1 MESVLPP
8 FPIESVEEEQEQP
21 SLTYKLDLDKGVI
34 VGMVDGIEAVQ
45 QAIRKALITPRFK
58 CLIYDNQYGS
68 EIKQVITA
76 EDATPEFIQTEIP
89 RLVKDALS
97 QDTRILR
104 VYNFDVEVKGDEA
117 FVRFDVDTVFGET
130 TIETII

>member
-8 FPIESVEEEQEQP
+8 FPIDSVEQEQEQP

-68 EIKQVITA
+68 EIKQAIIA
-76 EDATPEFIQTEIP
+76 GDATPELIQSDIP

-97 QDTRILR
+97 SDTRILD
-104 VYNFDVEVKGDEA
+104 VGNFDINMQDDSVYVK
-117 FVRFDVDTVFGET
+117 FDVDTIFGSAV
-130 TIETII
+130 IEEVI